1 MELAL
6 FILSWLKAFV
16 IPGEVISLFAS
27 SANTFCNFF
36 SAWRTSSFVNPSN
49 SSSCKYYKYKIFHW
63 SQREIWIILW
73 RELFALCKNQKLYS
87 IYMQMLSCVQ
97 AHSTVFLLDGVFYNE
112 NKFSIMLVS
121 FFCVSDL
128 TVYQFL
134 QKCIFKSTVDILFKF
149 ISKIW
154 LILSLLLFYSIL

>member
-63 SQREIWIILW
+63 SQRKIWIILW

-112 NKFSIMLVS
+112 NKFSIMLVC
-121 FFCVSDL
+121 FFLCKWFD
-128 TVYQFL
+128 
-134 QKCIFKSTVDILFKF
+134 CI
-149 ISKIW
+149 
-154 LILSLLLFYSIL
+154 SILTKMHF